1 MTDKPRRG
9 HTPPKVAPAKRSSR
23 PAKPVEPEIRIAMT
37 PAGRE
42 TLDAINDELGLT
54 PRRSA
59 PRTLPSRDSGPEIMV
74 EHTPA
79 GRDTLAAIAE
89 ELRPEPRGPLT
100 TLPYG
105 DRVPNAPGATTPSG
119 PPRPRPDATAERRK
133 SDKPARKAAAQ
144 PAAAEPT
151 RVFEV
156 LTFLVQHPEP
166 SALLSEESRRAF
178 VEARVRERLPGKSM
192 QRVGRID
199 VSPWMERESVV
210 LRVWLLVEPSE

>member
-1 MTDKPRRG
+1 VTDKPRRG
-9 HTPPKVAPAKRSSR
+9 HTPLKVAQAKRSSR
-23 PAKPVEPEIRIAMT
+23 PAEPEIRVAMT

-54 PRRSA
+54 PRRNA
-59 PRTLPSRDSGPEIMV
+59 TRTLPSRDSGPEIVV
-74 EHTPA
+74 EQAPA

-89 ELRPEPRGPLT
+89 ELRSEPRGPLT

-105 DRVPNAPGATTPSG
+105 DRVPNAPGATTPSK
-119 PPRPRPDATAERRK
+119 PPRPRPDAPSERRK
-133 SDKPARKAAAQ
+133 SEKPAKNPTAQ
-144 PAAAEPT
+144 PAAEST

-178 VEARVRERLPGKSM
+178 VEARVLQRLPGKSM

-199 VSPWMERESVV
+199 VSPWTERETVV
-210 LRVWLLVEPSE
+210 LRIWLLVEPSE

>member
-1 MTDKPRRG
+1 VTDKPRRA
-9 HTPPKVAPAKRSSR
+9 HPPPKVASPKRSSR
-23 PAKPVEPEIRIAMT
+23 PARPAEPEIRIAMT

-42 TLDAINDELGLT
+42 TLDAITDELGLT
-54 PRRSA
+54 PRPSTT
-59 PRTLPSRDSGPEIMV
+59 RTLHPRDSGPEIV
-74 EHTPA
+74 VVQGPA

-89 ELRPEPRGPLT
+89 ELRTEPRGPRT

-105 DRVPNAPGATTPSG
+105 DRVPNAPGATTPSR
-119 PPRPRPDATAERRK
+119 PPRPDVAIGRRR
-133 SDKPARKAAAQ
+133 SDKPTRKTGAL
-144 PAAAEPT
+144 PAAEPT

-178 VEARVRERLPGKSM
+178 VEARVLQRLPGKSM

-199 VSPWMERESVV
+199 VSPWTERETVV
-210 LRVWLLVEPSE
+210 LRVWLLVDPSE